1 MEHQMK
7 LNPVPFENI
16 KIGAKDIEMRL
27 NDEKRKLVKVGDY
40 IRFTNIETGE
50 ILTTLVIARYEYP
63 TFEGLYVSFDKT
75 RLGYLPDETAKSE
88 DMAQYYSKEEIS
100 KYGVVGLEIQLV

>member
-1 MEHQMK
+1 MDHQMK

-16 KIGAKDIEMRL
+16 KIGSKDIEMRL

-50 ILTTLVIARYEYP
+50 ILTDGDF
-63 TFEGLYVSFDKT
+63 TFFCTSEG
-75 RLGYLPDETAKSE
+75 
-88 DMAQYYSKEEIS
+88 
-100 KYGVVGLEIQLV
+100 

>member
-16 KIGAKDIEMRL
+16 KIGSKDIEMRL

-50 ILTTLVIARYEYP
+50 ILTALVIARYEYP
-63 TFEGLYVSFDKT
+63 TFEGCTS
-75 RLGYLPDETAKSE
+75 RLIKLGWVICPMKRQSPKIWRSIIPKKKFQS
-88 DMAQYYSKEEIS
+88 MALW
-100 KYGVVGLEIQLV
+100 V